1 LKYNEE
7 SNDGLSSTPE
17 EVDESNKSV
26 ASVSEEDKDLTKT
39 SPPSSQQTDRTNEAS
54 PSTAENVEQL
64 QASPSPSDESVE
76 DSPEDEN
83 RLSPELASI
92 QNTFSLQNQS
102 TAKSIDTDDLVSVF
116 LIPREV
122 ESGHARIIDQDGTRN
137 IQQTEDYNRQIVT
150 SLTSSSG
157 MSDSLVGSDVDEE
170 VGKNDTTL
178 LESTS
183 SEGEIEEG
191 SPVEDSIDSFD
202 REERATYLSEQF
214 DYEEEEEQLGS
225 FERNDFPH
233 TPLDVIEE
241 ESQDDD
247 YQTEDFESKC
257 YNHPQRSADEDM
269 DIFSLQQE
277 AMMEDLLCSTDEYDI
292 MELKEA
298 KSRSNSPA
306 RYVNSSMK
314 FVFTA
319 VMIYHM
325 GLITNYWDAEM
336 IMTEY
341 QRLQTDL
348 VSKWETFTAQTT
360 TPAVTYSSLL
370 YDRFTSQSDHDD
382 DLQTLEKLIEDAL
395 DDPTYY
401 KPNTNH
407 IGSIGEEAIT
417 GSTTTRSSWVQEL
430 ESALEED
437 EIQEQLKAMMERQHN
452 LVLDEQDIMRRQQ
465 EIVMQEEHMLSDL
478 DRMLQLTTKMHQEQQ
493 QPPVEQEQKEPQE
506 IQQDAPRKPTARKQ
520 TRSLWM
526 Y

>member
-1 LKYNEE
+1 
-7 SNDGLSSTPE
+7 
-17 EVDESNKSV
+17 
-26 ASVSEEDKDLTKT
+26 
-39 SPPSSQQTDRTNEAS
+39 
-54 PSTAENVEQL
+54 
-64 QASPSPSDESVE
+64 
-76 DSPEDEN
+76 
-83 RLSPELASI
+83 
-92 QNTFSLQNQS
+92 
-102 TAKSIDTDDLVSVF
+102 
-116 LIPREV
+116 
-122 ESGHARIIDQDGTRN
+122 
-137 IQQTEDYNRQIVT
+137 
-150 SLTSSSG
+150 
-157 MSDSLVGSDVDEE
+157 VDEE

-191 SPVEDSIDSFD
+191 SPVADSIDSFD

-269 DIFSLQQE
+269 DIFLLQQE
-277 AMMEDLLCSTDEYDI
+277 AMMEDLLCSTDEYDN
-292 MELKEA
+292 MEVKEA

-306 RYVNSSMK
+306 RYVNSFIK

-348 VSKWETFTAQTT
+348 VSKWETFTAQTK
-360 TPAVTYSSLL
+360 PAVTYSSLL

-395 DDPTYY
+395 DDPTYNN
-401 KPNTNH
+401 PNTNH
-407 IGSIGEEAIT
+407 IGSIGEEAIA
-417 GSTTTRSSWVQEL
+417 SSSTTRSSWVQEL
-430 ESALEED
+430 ELALEED
-437 EIQEQLKAMMERQHN
+437 EIQEQLTAMMQRQHN
-452 LVLDEQDIMRRQQ
+452 LALDEQDIMRRQQ

-478 DRMLQLTTKMHQEQQ
+478 DRMLQLTTKMHQEQH
-493 QPPVEQEQKEPQE
+493 QPEEQKQKEPQG

>member
-1 LKYNEE
+1 
-7 SNDGLSSTPE
+7 
-17 EVDESNKSV
+17 
-26 ASVSEEDKDLTKT
+26 
-39 SPPSSQQTDRTNEAS
+39 
-54 PSTAENVEQL
+54 
-64 QASPSPSDESVE
+64 
-76 DSPEDEN
+76 
-83 RLSPELASI
+83 
-92 QNTFSLQNQS
+92 
-102 TAKSIDTDDLVSVF
+102 
-116 LIPREV
+116 
-122 ESGHARIIDQDGTRN
+122 
-137 IQQTEDYNRQIVT
+137 
-150 SLTSSSG
+150 
-157 MSDSLVGSDVDEE
+157 
-170 VGKNDTTL
+170 
-178 LESTS
+178 
-183 SEGEIEEG
+183 
-191 SPVEDSIDSFD
+191 
-202 REERATYLSEQF
+202 
-214 DYEEEEEQLGS
+214 
-225 FERNDFPH
+225 
-233 TPLDVIEE
+233 
-241 ESQDDD
+241 
-247 YQTEDFESKC
+247 
-257 YNHPQRSADEDM
+257 
-269 DIFSLQQE
+269 
-277 AMMEDLLCSTDEYDI
+277 
-292 MELKEA
+292 
-298 KSRSNSPA
+298 
-306 RYVNSSMK
+306 
-314 FVFTA
+314 
-319 VMIYHM
+319 MIYHM

-437 EIQEQLKAMMERQHN
+437 EIQEQLKAMMQRQHN

-506 IQQDAPRKPTARKQ
+506 IQQDAPRKPIARKQ